1 MPTPDGQILVKS
13 LRAVLPPIIGRL
25 LLMLVLSLGSQ
36 ALLAEQAFRVVTS
49 IKPIHSIL
57 AGLMVGTEGP
67 ELLVEGESLP
77 FDYPLSVAQ
86 QTAIDDADLIVWV
99 GPELEKF
106 LIEPVARAQ
115 RAGRRVETLLDNP
128 ELKILPSRWAASEE
142 SNERDPFI
150 WMDSRNTLILVDEL
164 AKALMD
170 ADTGRA
176 HLYRR
181 NRAQLLARVAELD
194 RRLEYGYRG
203 LKSGVGMAY
212 YDTLQ
217 YFEQAYALKIRG
229 VLAQSPQ
236 QPLEAIKL
244 LQSHA
249 KLKEGYYACL
259 LTERSMPMPE
269 LLLLTD
275 GIDINIGV
283 LDSFGSAIEAGPE
296 LYFQL
301 MEENT
306 SAIKSCLQYSGEPV
320 KEAAGEQFEPETDRI
335 GGKFMLIDHNGKLVT
350 EKDLLGKFQL
360 IYFGYTFCPDICPTS
375 LQVTSLALDMLG
387 DRAGLIQPYFITVDP
402 ERDNAQVMKNYVK
415 YFNQNLVGL
424 TGTKT
429 MIERVAKAYKVKY
442 EKVIEEGGDPD
453 LYIMDHSASVYL
465 MAPNGEFI
473 TKFAHGIS
481 AQQMVEGLNAYL
493 PKQTAAKP

>member
-1 MPTPDGQILVKS
+1 
-13 LRAVLPPIIGRL
+13 LPVPLLAL
-25 LLMLVLSLGSQ
+25 LLLLGSQ
-36 ALLAEQAFRVVTS
+36 SLLAETAFRVVTS

-67 ELLVEGESLP
+67 ELLLEGDALP
-77 FDYPLSVAQ
+77 FGYRMSEAQ
-86 QTAIDDADLIVWV
+86 QASLATADLIVWV

-106 LIEPVARAQ
+106 LIGPVARAQ
-115 RAGRRVETLLDNP
+115 QSGRQVVTLLDNP
-128 ELKILPSRWAASEE
+128 ELKILPSRWSK
-142 SNERDPFI
+142 SDDSTERDPFI

-164 AKALMD
+164 ARALMD
-170 ADTGRA
+170 ADNGRA

-181 NRAQLLARVAELD
+181 NRAKLLARMAELD

-212 YDTLQ
+212 FDTLQ

-229 VLAQSPQ
+229 VLAQSPE

-249 KLKEGYYACL
+249 RLKEGYYACL
-259 LTERSMPMPE
+259 LTERGMPMPE
-269 LLLLTD
+269 LPLLTE
-275 GIDINIGV
+275 GVDINIGI
-283 LDSFGSAIEAGPE
+283 LDSFGSAIAAGPE

-306 SAIKSCLQYSGEPV
+306 RIIKRCLQYSGEPV
-320 KEAAGEQFEPETDRI
+320 KAAAAESFEPETARI

-350 EKDLLGKFQL
+350 EKDLLGKYQML
-360 IYFGYTFCPDICPTS
+360 YFGYTFCPDICPTS
-375 LQVTSLALDMLG
+375 LQVMSLALDMLG
-387 DRAGLIQPYFITVDP
+387 ERAALIKPYFITVDP

-415 YFNQNLVGL
+415 YFNQELVGL
-424 TGTKT
+424 TGTKA
-429 MIERVAKAYKVKY
+429 MIERVAKAYKVRY

-481 AQQMVEGLNAYL
+481 AKQMVEGLNAYL
-493 PKQTAAKP
+493 PKQTADTR

>member
-1 MPTPDGQILVKS
+1 MNRLT
-13 LRAVLPPIIGRL
+13 AVFPRPAGYL
-25 LLMLVLSLGSQ
+25 LLALVLLLGSSP
-36 ALLAEQAFRVVTS
+36 LLADTSFRVITS
-49 IKPIHSIL
+49 IKPVHSIL

-67 ELLVEGESLP
+67 ELLLEGDALP
-77 FDYPLSVAQ
+77 FGYRMSEAQ
-86 QTAIDDADLIVWV
+86 QASLEQADLIIWV
-99 GPELEKF
+99 GPELERF
-106 LIEPVARAQ
+106 LVEPLARARQ
-115 RAGRRVETLLDNP
+115 AGRRVVTLLDNP
-128 ELKILPSRWAASEE
+128 ELKILPSRWSKSED
-142 SNERDPFI
+142 SAQDSTERDPFF

-164 AKALMD
+164 ARALMD
-170 ADTGRA
+170 ADNGRA

-181 NRAQLLARVAELD
+181 NRAKLLARVAELD

-212 YDTLQ
+212 FDTLQ

-229 VLAQSPQ
+229 VLAQSPE
-236 QPLEAIKL
+236 QPLQAINL

-249 KLKEGYYACL
+249 RLKEGYYSCL
-259 LTERSMPMPE
+259 LTERGMPMPE
-269 LLLLTD
+269 LPLLTE
-275 GIDINIGV
+275 GVDINIGV
-283 LDSFGSAIEAGPE
+283 LDSLGSGFAAGPE

-306 SAIKSCLQYSGEPV
+306 AAIKGCLQYSGEPATLATA
-320 KEAAGEQFEPETDRI
+320 EPFEPETSRI

-350 EKDLLGKFQL
+350 EKDLLGKYQM

-375 LQVTSLALDMLG
+375 LQVMSLALDMLG
-387 DRAGLIQPYFITVDP
+387 ERAALIKPYFITVDP
-402 ERDNAQVMKNYVK
+402 ERDNAQVMKNYVR
-415 YFNQNLVGL
+415 YFNQELVGL
-424 TGTKT
+424 TGTKA
-429 MIERVAKAYKVKY
+429 MVERVAAAYKVKY

-481 AQQMVEGLNAYL
+481 AQQMVEGLNGYL